1 MQGGASPDGRADRKR
16 RGSGAAIAIA
26 AVVGFAVGDSLRPP
40 PQQVTTRA
48 ALAAI
53 HGYRWT
59 IGSVLGRSGVVQCR
73 FEPTCSEYGRQAI
86 ARYGSPRGFALAVR
100 RIARCHP
107 FAKGGLDP
115 VP

>member
-1 MQGGASPDGRADRKR
+1 MPGGASPDGSADRKR

-26 AVVGFAVGDSLRPP
+26 AFVGFAAGDSLRPP
-40 PQQVTTRA
+40 SEQATSRA

-53 HGYRWT
+53 HGYRAT
-59 IGSVLGRSGVVQCR
+59 FGYLLGRSGIVQCR

-86 ARYGSPRGFALAVR
+86 ARYGSPRGFALAAR

-107 FAKGGLDP
+107 FSKGGSDP